1 MNDMWGNP
9 MGFQSNSFN
18 QQPGFNNYALRHYEI
33 IKVNGEE
40 GAKSFRMAPNS
51 NILLLDN
58 NDPIVW
64 FVQTDGAGY
73 SVVTPYDL
81 LPHKSIPPIDINQ
94 LAQRVAQLEE
104 TINVKQSDNQP
115 IKQSKRQQQHQSSAD
130 TTV

>member
-9 MGFQSNSFN
+9 IGN
-18 QQPGFNNYALRHYEI
+18 QNANNFGMNNFMPLRHYEI

-51 NILLLDN
+51 NVLLLDN

-73 SVVTPYDL
+73 SVATPYDL
-81 LPHKSIPPIDINQ
+81 TPHKSIPPVDVNE

-104 TINVKQSDNQP
+104 SLNVKQSDNQS
-115 IKQSKRQQQHQSSAD
+115 IKQPKRQQHQSASN